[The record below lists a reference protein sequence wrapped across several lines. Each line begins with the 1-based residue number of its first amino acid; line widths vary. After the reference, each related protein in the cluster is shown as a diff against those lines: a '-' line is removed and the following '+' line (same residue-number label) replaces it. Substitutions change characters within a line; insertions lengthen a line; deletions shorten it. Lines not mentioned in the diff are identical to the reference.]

1 MGWNNYTRTI
11 SVTLDNMM
19 YIPNANTLSKLS
31 QIVVQTLDSVDS
43 NGKIIAMNYIDLSSI
58 VSSQVKSSLSYNFI
72 RSSVQP
78 RSLSNLTINFTSKY
92 PTKVKLVKV
101 DLPLTENQLSST
113 SACFIQ
119 STTQIPCTVLSNST
133 NSMTIQLP

>member
-43 NGKIIAMNYIDLSSI
+43 NGK
-58 VSSQVKSSLSYNFI
+58 VSL
-72 RSSVQP
+72 
-78 RSLSNLTINFTSKY
+78 
-92 PTKVKLVKV
+92 
-101 DLPLTENQLSST
+101 
-113 SACFIQ
+113 
-119 STTQIPCTVLSNST
+119 NSGF
-133 NSMTIQLP
+133 